1 MLRAFLRTKIHR
13 ATVTRVDIG
22 YEGSLSLDEDIMTA
36 AGLWPYER
44 IEVWNVTNGKRFSTY
59 AIRGEKSSGRVE
71 VYGAAGHKVSV
82 GDVIII
88 AAYGYMD
95 ENEIELFTP
104 SIVLMGEGNRIAEV
118 TRRRR

>member
-1 MLRAFLRTKIHR
+1 MLRAFLRSKIHR

-22 YEGSLSLDEDIMTA
+22 YEGSLSLDEDVMTA

-59 AIRGEKSSGRVE
+59 AIQGKKGSGQVE

-82 GDVIII
+82 GDIIII

-95 ENEIELFTP
+95 ETEMELFTP
-104 SIVLMGEGNRIAEV
+104 KIVLMDEGNRIAKV
-118 TRRRR
+118 K